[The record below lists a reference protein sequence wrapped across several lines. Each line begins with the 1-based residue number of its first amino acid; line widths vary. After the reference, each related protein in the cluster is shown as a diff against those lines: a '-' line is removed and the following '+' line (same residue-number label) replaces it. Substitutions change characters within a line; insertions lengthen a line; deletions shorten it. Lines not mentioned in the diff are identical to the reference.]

1 MAAND
6 QDAAAQVASNA
17 AEQEAIASAI
27 QKLSPAE
34 AEFFLHKL
42 ERSIAKRRVQ
52 LWGYLLALV
61 AWAVGMFF
69 ALALYGAADPNSFR
83 AWYFLLPFA
92 AIAAVLYAAG
102 LLAERVAKAPPK
114 KAFRAPAPG
123 GADDRDQA
131 NGATAADDVDAAEDA
146 GLSEEERA
154 KKAAARRK
162 TRARHGRR

>member
-1 MAAND
+1 MAE
-6 QDAAAQVASNA
+6 QDNVAKVAANA

-34 AEFFLHKL
+34 AAFFLHKL

-92 AIAAVLYAAG
+92 GIGVVLYAAG
-102 LLAERVAKAPPK
+102 LLAERVHKASPK
-114 KAFRAPAPG
+114 RPFTAAVAEPGGEQAGEQGAEQAGLSKPAPAP
-123 GADDRDQA
+123 QP
-131 NGATAADDVDAAEDA
+131 TARRRA
-146 GLSEEERA
+146 RA
-154 KKAAARRK
+154 KQ
-162 TRARHGRR
+162 GR

>member
-6 QDAAAQVASNA
+6 QDAAAKVASNA

-83 AWYFLLPFA
+83 AWTFLLPFA
-92 AIAAVLYAAG
+92 AIAVVLYAAG

-114 KAFRAPAPG
+114 KPFRAPAPG
-123 GADDRDQA
+123 GDDDRDRASGA
-131 NGATAADDVDAAEDA
+131 NESDEGAADA

>member
-6 QDAAAQVASNA
+6 QDAAAKVASNA
-17 AEQEAIASAI
+17 AEQDAIASAI

-92 AIAAVLYAAG
+92 AIAVVLYAAG
-102 LLAERVAKAPPK
+102 LLAERVAKAPPRK
-114 KAFRAPAPG
+114 PFRAPAAG
-123 GADDRDQA
+123 GEDDRDQA
-131 NGATAADDVDAAEDA
+131 NGANEAGDAAEDG

>member
-6 QDAAAQVASNA
+6 QDAAAKVASNA

-83 AWYFLLPFA
+83 AWTFLLPFA
-92 AIAAVLYAAG
+92 AIAVVLYAAG

-114 KAFRAPAPG
+114 KPFRAPAPA
-123 GADDRDQA
+123 ADGQHP
-131 NGATAADDVDAAEDA
+131 ATANEGDDAAEDA
-146 GLSEEERA
+146 ALSEEERA
-154 KKAAARRK
+154 KKSAARRK